1 MSFFYLFLSGL
12 SYSLAFAPY
21 DYKFLIIVSFI
32 TLFYVLDGISTKKN
46 RLLYLFLF
54 SIIFHLFGISWI
66 SHSLTTFGSMA
77 YISSFAVTL
86 IVIIIVSLPYAL
98 VGLFYKKIYKYNFIN
113 LMFIAAIFIVAE
125 YIKSFIFGGFPW
137 LLVGYSQNESI
148 FNFIYPIFGNY
159 AVGYLIILFSGI
171 IYKAIRSKSISYLT
185 MSFFFFFIYFF
196 AQPANLNEDNIN
208 QSNSI
213 AITIYQPNIYPNE
226 AYEKINHSKIIAK
239 YNQILQDNRSS
250 NLVIFPE
257 TILPIVFD
265 KKNSLFDKFQ
275 SLTSNSNALVTG
287 LFTKDSKHYHNSM
300 VLFSNSIDYYDKRKL
315 VPFGEY
321 TPWYDLLIGLSNVL
335 EIPLSNLYHG
345 KDNKKELSI
354 GNLNILPMICF
365 ESAFPRLIDSRSE
378 NEIIINISNDSW
390 FGKTLAP
397 HQHLQ
402 INQIRALEF
411 NRYILRATNTGISA
425 VIDNKG
431 RLIDHIE
438 NDTVGT
444 INAQI
449 PTAMSLSFYSQYGDI
464 FILML
469 IFLSL
474 MLRGFN
480 RISDHYE

>member
-1 MSFFYLFLSGL
+1 M
-12 SYSLAFAPY
+12 
-21 DYKFLIIVSFI
+21 
-32 TLFYVLDGISTKKN
+32 
-46 RLLYLFLF
+46 
-54 SIIFHLFGISWI
+54 
-66 SHSLTTFGSMA
+66 
-77 YISSFAVTL
+77 
-86 IVIIIVSLPYAL
+86 
-98 VGLFYKKIYKYNFIN
+98 
-113 LMFIAAIFIVAE
+113 
-125 YIKSFIFGGFPW
+125 
-137 LLVGYSQNESI
+137 
-148 FNFIYPIFGNY
+148 
-159 AVGYLIILFSGI
+159 
-171 IYKAIRSKSISYLT
+171 
-185 MSFFFFFIYFF
+185 
-196 AQPANLNEDNIN
+196 
-208 QSNSI
+208 
-213 AITIYQPNIYPNE
+213 
-226 AYEKINHSKIIAK
+226 
-239 YNQILQDNRSS
+239 
-250 NLVIFPE
+250 
-257 TILPIVFD
+257 
-265 KKNSLFDKFQ
+265 
-275 SLTSNSNALVTG
+275 TG

-354 GNLNILPMICF
+354 GNVNILPMICF